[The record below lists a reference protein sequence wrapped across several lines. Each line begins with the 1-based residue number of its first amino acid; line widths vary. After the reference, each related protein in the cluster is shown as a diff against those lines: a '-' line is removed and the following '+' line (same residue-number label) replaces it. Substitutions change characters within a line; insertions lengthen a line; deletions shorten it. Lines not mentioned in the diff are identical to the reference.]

1 MPLYRG
7 IGGLRAG
14 RRFGAVRRAAALR
27 RRRLRSTFPDGR
39 ARFVPIAVQPTVR
52 APDEFVV
59 STRRGKQF
67 NSMTQSPSDAL
78 TGTDRRDAVF
88 MAASDAARLGL
99 AEGAPLEL
107 VSALGRFTGRCRVA
121 RVVPGTL
128 QVYWP
133 EGNVLIGRRLDPASG
148 EPDYNAV
155 VRVTPLAC
163 PASISG

>member
-1 MPLYRG
+1 M
-7 IGGLRAG
+7 
-14 RRFGAVRRAAALR
+14 
-27 RRRLRSTFPDGR
+27 
-39 ARFVPIAVQPTVR
+39 R

-59 STRRGKQF
+59 TTRRGKQF

-78 TGTDRRDAVF
+78 TGTHRRDAVF

-99 AEGAPLEL
+99 AEDSPLEL

>member
-1 MPLYRG
+1 
-7 IGGLRAG
+7 
-14 RRFGAVRRAAALR
+14 
-27 RRRLRSTFPDGR
+27 
-39 ARFVPIAVQPTVR
+39 
-52 APDEFVV
+52 
-59 STRRGKQF
+59 
-67 NSMTQSPSDAL
+67 
-78 TGTDRRDAVF
+78 
-88 MAASDAARLGL
+88 
-99 AEGAPLEL
+99 
-107 VSALGRFTGRCRVA
+107 VA